1 MTFAFPFVINDGDRL
16 HKWDKFFHVNLFF
29 ALFVEQLVLFV
40 KQMFICN
47 AISWTWL
54 HVSYLSKKNFCFFFL
69 VFVLP
74 FCLRFSRSL
83 IICLFVLAFADPVHF
98 RPRVCSL
105 PENSRAPYNP
115 RSRDD
120 IYRLRNFSITSKG
133 VVNRGDAIISRHSRS
148 NTSINSTLTA

>member
-1 MTFAFPFVINDGDRL
+1 MRQVEFATQQAELGCTLVIYQR
-16 HKWDKFFHVNLFF
+16 K
-29 ALFVEQLVLFV
+29 
-40 KQMFICN
+40 
-47 AISWTWL
+47 IS
-54 HVSYLSKKNFCFFFL
+54 VVFL

>member
-54 HVSYLSKKNFCFFFL
+54 HVSYLSKKNFCFFFSC
-69 VFVLP
+69 FCFAVLFTFFP
-74 FCLRFSRSL
+74 FFNYLPLCIGLCRSGALPSTRLQLAGELASALQPALTWRHLPIAQLFHHQQRRGESRR
-83 IICLFVLAFADPVHF
+83 CNHLASFPLQH
-98 RPRVCSL
+98 
-105 PENSRAPYNP
+105 
-115 RSRDD
+115 
-120 IYRLRNFSITSKG
+120 
-133 VVNRGDAIISRHSRS
+133 
-148 NTSINSTLTA
+148 

>member
-1 MTFAFPFVINDGDRL
+1 MRQVEFATQQAELGCTLVIYQR
-16 HKWDKFFHVNLFF
+16 K
-29 ALFVEQLVLFV
+29 
-40 KQMFICN
+40 
-47 AISWTWL
+47 IS
-54 HVSYLSKKNFCFFFL
+54 VVFL

-83 IICLFVLAFADPVHF
+83 IICLFVFAFADPMHF
-98 RPRVCSL
+98 RPRVCRL